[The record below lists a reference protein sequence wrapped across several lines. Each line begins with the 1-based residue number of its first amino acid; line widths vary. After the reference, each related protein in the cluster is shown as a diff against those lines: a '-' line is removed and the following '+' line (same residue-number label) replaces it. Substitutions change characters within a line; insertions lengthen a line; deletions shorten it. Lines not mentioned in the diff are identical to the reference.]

1 MDMAIKQPHDER
13 DALLSRFGQRL
24 RSAREAVHPPVTQR
38 QVATRLG
45 VSFSAVNLWEQGN
58 TFPKFEYLVELSK
71 WFGASTDW
79 LLGIEQSPRKQVA
92 LASGTQLIHSVPV
105 VAPQSLN
112 RWHWDVAIGAVQTE
126 LVYPER
132 TAAAIIVSSDSLASI
147 VMPGDFAVLSKSHQS
162 EPGNVVLAAIG
173 RASEPVLR
181 RYIREGGDDL
191 LVADDQRFPTHRLD
205 EGTRIIARLVE
216 TVRRRVIN

>member
-1 MDMAIKQPHDER
+1 MANKPPQER
-13 DALLSRFGQRL
+13 DALLTKFGQRL

-38 QVATRLG
+38 DVANRLG
-45 VSFSAVNLWEQGN
+45 ISFSAVNLWEQSKA
-58 TFPKFEYLVELSK
+58 FPKPEYLVELSK
-71 WFGASTDW
+71 WFSVSVDW
-79 LLGIEQSPRKQVA
+79 LLSIEQSPRKSVA
-92 LASGTQLIHSVPV
+92 LAAGTQLMHSVPI

-112 RWHWDVAIGAVQTE
+112 RWSWDVAMGAVQTE
-126 LVYPER
+126 IAYPER

-147 VMPGDFAVLSKSHQS
+147 VSPGDFAVLSKSHQW
-162 EPGNVVLAAIG
+162 EPGNIVLAAIG
-173 RASEPVLR
+173 RSEPVLR